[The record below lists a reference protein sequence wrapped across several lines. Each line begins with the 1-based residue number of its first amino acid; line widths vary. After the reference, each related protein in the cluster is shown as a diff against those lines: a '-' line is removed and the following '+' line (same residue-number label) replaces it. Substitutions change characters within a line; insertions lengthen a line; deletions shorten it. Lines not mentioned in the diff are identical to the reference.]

1 MKKVAI
7 VFLMMIV
14 GGNVGMSSMLQ
25 IIKKQ
30 ISGNDKILLFT
41 DRNLYAVGEQLY
53 FASFIYNSSDTKSR
67 VLYVELIS
75 QDGKQIQ
82 SSKFKIE
89 NNKSNGSISISKD
102 IPSGNYFLKAYTRW
116 MRNFNPAEYSYTQI
130 IVVNSNNHSHQP
142 SIINGDSSSIKF
154 SKIEKSE
161 HPIGVDLNRVK
172 YQPREKAHLSITVDN
187 SPNNY
192 QWLCLT
198 VAPKEIG
205 RAHV

>member
-102 IPSGNYFLKAYTRW
+102 IPDRKS
-116 MRNFNPAEYSYTQI
+116 
-130 IVVNSNNHSHQP
+130 VV
-142 SIINGDSSSIKF
+142 
-154 SKIEKSE
+154 
-161 HPIGVDLNRVK
+161 
-172 YQPREKAHLSITVDN
+172 
-187 SPNNY
+187 
-192 QWLCLT
+192 
-198 VAPKEIG
+198 
-205 RAHV
+205 